1 MAERGDR
8 VTSHESTRFTAEV
21 IRTPRLDLTPLSVD
35 DADVMAVVLADPALH
50 AYIGGT
56 PENPEQLRVRYRRL
70 VAGSPQPGISWLNW
84 IVRLRDEG
92 CATGFV
98 QATIDGRSLTAE
110 VAWVIGTPWQGR
122 GIAREAAVGL
132 ADRLRDLGVRTVVAH
147 IHPEHRASAAVAEA
161 AGLSATEVVE
171 DGEVRWV
178 GSLERRAR

>member
-1 MAERGDR
+1 M
-8 VTSHESTRFTAEV
+8 TSQGPTRFTAEA
-21 IRTPRLDLTPLSVD
+21 IRTQRLDLTPLSAE
-35 DADVMAVVLADPALH
+35 DADAMAVVLADPGLH

-56 PENPEQLRVRYRRL
+56 PESPEELRVRYRRL
-70 VAGSPQPGISWLNW
+70 VAGSPEPRISWLNW

-92 CATGFV
+92 CAAGFV
-98 QATIDGRSLTAE
+98 QATVEGPSLTAE
-110 VAWVIGTPWQGR
+110 VAWVVGTPWQGR

-132 ADRLRDLGVRTVVAH
+132 VGRLGELGVRTVVAH

-178 GSLERRAR
+178 GRLEPSAQ

>member
-1 MAERGDR
+1 M
-8 VTSHESTRFTAEV
+8 TSHEPARFAAEV

-56 PENPEQLRVRYRRL
+56 PESPEELGVRYRRL
-70 VAGSPQPGISWLNW
+70 AAGSPDPGISWLNW

-98 QATIDGRSLTAE
+98 QATVDGRSLTAE
-110 VAWVIGTPWQGR
+110 LAWVIGTPWQGR

-132 ADRLRDLGVRTVVAH
+132 VGRLGDLGIRAVVAH

-161 AGLSATEVVE
+161 AGLSATEVLE

-178 GSLERRAR
+178 GKVERRMR